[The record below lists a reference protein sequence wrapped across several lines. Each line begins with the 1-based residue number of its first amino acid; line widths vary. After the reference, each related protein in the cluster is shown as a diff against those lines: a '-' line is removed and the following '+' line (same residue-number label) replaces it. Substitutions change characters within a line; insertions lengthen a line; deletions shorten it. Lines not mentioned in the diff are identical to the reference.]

1 MSSPPTYSSSVSVAF
16 SSFMSV
22 SGKQFVMNLS
32 LGLRFVEEV
41 ILSVSPPYGKDP
53 ADPSSR
59 LLTAG
64 AYHYSD
70 VADLS

>member
-22 SGKQFVMNLS
+22 SGKRFGVNLL
-32 LGLRFVEEV
+32 LGKVCRSSHTLVV
-41 ILSVSPPYGKDP
+41 PPPYGKDP

-64 AYHYSD
+64 ADYYSD